1 MRVVG
6 RISCYD
12 KSSKRGLIETK
23 RVQIKQSGFPK
34 GILFH
39 ADINKS
45 FRYKDVVV
53 FDLLETDGT
62 YNVVNV
68 NHSINEFNFILEN
81 FFLFSSFERSLCY
94 GLFKDI
100 LEGKLLYDKSDII
113 FDFILDN
120 WDLFGKTDKVYIWEL
135 LKISYENEKS
145 YHKVDSIFDFIFNKW
160 DLFDDDDKKNLSRLL
175 KMTYQN
181 ERFSHKVDCIFDFI
195 FNKWGLFGE
204 TDKLCTFGLLEIA
217 YVNERFYYKLD
228 SIFDFISNKWD
239 LFNDDD
245 RKRFSRFLEN
255 VYEYEIFQ
263 AKAENLINKIDDEV
277 LNNLLCL
284 WKEKSKIKGLRF
296 VDDCKRIIGEV
307 ISLKIA
313 QDYSC
318 IKIPVPDELATIEEV
333 KNDVI
338 TFFDKL
344 KPIVVYKHTLDDAH
358 DKQQRYKWDG
368 SEYDYIP
375 SSTYATIG
383 SELKFLTKGF
393 HKELKCTI
401 SYSADYEKALL
412 LRDEMCLILY
422 SSLKNSKSL
431 WKDISEHYRHYKDE
445 YLRNFEY
452 NLYNVIK
459 PIVIDA
465 LRLYFSEKVPYHGAY
480 IVKALED
487 LNYIEHQYF
496 YFNFPCNCNDIGNIR
511 NQLKEIDIYRCI
523 TDAICININKQNIIS
538 NIYNYYEDKVE
549 VDGLL
554 LSKDGSILY
563 DVVNW
568 HLKEIII
575 PDSVKIVEDGAFE
588 NCRQSKIHFLGHINY
603 IGHGVFNYDDYEIIG
618 DFSELSYVGYN
629 ISNCHIKIKNEIR
642 TMKEL
647 AYHYNME
654 KIKSTKLLFEKYHI
668 TYYNGMDYS
677 SRVNLLSSMEV

>member
-12 KSSKRGLIETK
+12 KSSNSGLIETK

-39 ADINKS
+39 ADIYKS

-100 LEGKLLYDKSDII
+100 LEGKLLYDKTDII

-135 LKISYENEKS
+135 LKIAYENEMSYHKVDCVFDFIFNKWDS
-145 YHKVDSIFDFIFNKW
+145 FDDDDKKHLSRLLKMTYKYERFYHKVDSIFDFIFNKW
-160 DLFDDDDKKNLSRLL
+160 DLFDK
-175 KMTYQN
+175 T
-181 ERFSHKVDCIFDFI
+181 E
-195 FNKWGLFGE
+195 
-204 TDKLCTFGLLEIA
+204 KLCTFGLLEIA
-217 YVNERFYYKLD
+217 YVNERFYYKVD
-228 SIFDFISNKWD
+228 SIFDFIFDKWNSFD
-239 LFNDDD
+239 DDD
-245 RKRFSRFLEN
+245 RQRFSRLLED
-255 VYEYEIFQ
+255 VFEYEIFQ
-263 AKAENLINKIDDEV
+263 TKAENLINKIDDEV
-277 LNNLLCL
+277 LNNHLCL

-333 KNDVI
+333 KHDVM

-344 KPIVVYKHTLDDAH
+344 KPVVVYKHTLDDAH
-358 DKQQRYKWDG
+358 EKQQRYKWDG
-368 SEYDYIP
+368 SEYDYI
-375 SSTYATIG
+375 SSSIYATIG

-401 SYSADYEKALL
+401 DYSTDYEKALL
-412 LRDEMCLILY
+412 LRDEMCLIVY
-422 SSLKNSKSL
+422 SSLRNSKSL
-431 WKDISEHYRHYKDE
+431 WKDISKHYRYYEDE
-445 YLRNFEY
+445 FLRNLKY
-452 NLYNVIK
+452 RLYEVMK

-465 LRLYFSEKVPYHGAY
+465 LRLYFSKNVPYHGTY
-480 IVKALED
+480 IIKALEE
-487 LNYIEHQYF
+487 LNYNESQYLF
-496 YFNFPCNCNDIGNIR
+496 FSFPCYCDDIESIR
-511 NQLKEIDIYRCI
+511 NQLKELDLFH
-523 TDAICININKQNIIS
+523 CINAAIYTNISKQKIIS
-538 NIYNYYEDKVE
+538 NIYNYYEDKEE
-549 VDGLL
+549 VNGLL

-563 DVVNW
+563 DVVSCQ
-568 HLKEIII
+568 LKEIII
-575 PDSVKIVEDGAFE
+575 PDSVKIIEDGAFE

-603 IGHGVFNYDDYEIIG
+603 IGHGVFNHGDYEIIG

-629 ISNCHIKIKNEIR
+629 ISNCHIKVKNEIR
-642 TMKEL
+642 TIKEL
-647 AYHYNME
+647 AYHYNKE

-677 SRVNLLSSMEV
+677 SRVNLLSSIEV